1 MEMDI
6 KKKVLVFVPKFP
18 VLSETFIDR
27 EISKMTESAVLDIKI
42 LSLEK
47 GQGMV
52 SPNLVDKVSYY
63 KLNVLDLLLSF
74 PMWFDYLPRILRA
87 YSLLKSTPFSF
98 GKIYTLIKAVGFAR
112 KIKDFNPDIIFVHF
126 LSYPST
132 LIMLVSAILRIPYAI
147 SGHAIDILVE
157 GEYLQEKAKTAKF
170 IVICNRN
177 AYNFVL
183 NKLDK
188 SLQSKVFLQFHG
200 IDFGKELQSGE
211 ALAEVKKLDKPLIF
225 NVGRL
230 VEKKGQKYLIEASK
244 ILIDSGVD
252 HYLYIAGGGTPEA
265 YAEIMKLIADKHLES
280 TVKILGDGQGVVYS
294 EIEKCYLMADVVAF
308 PGITAESG
316 DADGIPNVLVEGA
329 FYKVPMVSTDSGSTT
344 DLIVN
349 NETGL
354 LVPQKD
360 SQKLAEALK
369 TVLQNKDLATKLTT
383 NASLKAKELFDLN
396 KNVKKLE
403 ELLCST
409 I

>member
-1 MEMDI
+1 M
-6 KKKVLVFVPKFP
+6 
-18 VLSETFIDR
+18 
-27 EISKMTESAVLDIKI
+27 A
-42 LSLEK
+42 
-47 GQGMV
+47 
-52 SPNLVDKVSYY
+52 
-63 KLNVLDLLLSF
+63 
-74 PMWFDYLPRILRA
+74 
-87 YSLLKSTPFSF
+87 
-98 GKIYTLIKAVGFAR
+98 
-112 KIKDFNPDIIFVHF
+112 
-126 LSYPST
+126 
-132 LIMLVSAILRIPYAI
+132 
-147 SGHAIDILVE
+147 
-157 GEYLQEKAKTAKF
+157 
-170 IVICNRN
+170 IVICNKN
-177 AYNFVL
+177 AFNFVL
-183 NKLDK
+183 SKLDK

-200 IDFGKELQSGE
+200 IDFAKESQSGE
-211 ALAEVKKLDKPLIF
+211 ALANVQKLDNPLIF

-252 HYLYIAGGGTPEA
+252 HYLYIAGGGTSEA

-369 TVLQNKDLATKLTT
+369 TVLQNKDLASKLTT
-383 NASLKAKELFDLN
+383 NANIKAKELFDLN